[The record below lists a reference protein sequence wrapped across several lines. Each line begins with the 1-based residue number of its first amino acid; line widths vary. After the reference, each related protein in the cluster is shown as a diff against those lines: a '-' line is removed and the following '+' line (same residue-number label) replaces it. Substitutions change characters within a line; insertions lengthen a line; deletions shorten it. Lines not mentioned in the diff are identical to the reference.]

1 MPTLAAPKP
10 CTQPGCGVLVR
21 DGSSRCPAHKV
32 RAGTFADERR
42 GSRHERGYGSAWDKL
57 RLQIIERDNGLC
69 QPCLKRGRVH
79 QGTHVDHIVNKVVA
93 RRLGWTDEQID
104 APANLQC
111 ICRTAHRAK
120 TQGEAGAGRAA
131 GAGLG
136 RTAVLGPPDA
146 PQGHPRGGARMPG
159 GGGVGGVGRSPGGA
173 ASGPTG
179 SPDFCARRFP
189 RGGIPGGGA

>member
-10 CTQPGCGVLVR
+10 CSQPGCGVLVR
-21 DGSSRCPAHKV
+21 DGSSRCAAHKI

-42 GSRHERGYGSAWDKL
+42 GSRHERGYGAAWDKL
-57 RLQIIERDNGLC
+57 RAQIIERDNGLC
-69 QPCLKRGRVH
+69 QPCLKRGRAH
-79 QGTHVDHIVNKVVA
+79 QGTHVDHIVNKAVA

-111 ICRTAHRAK
+111 ICRAAHRAK

-131 GAGLG
+131 AGASG
-136 RTAVLGPPDA
+136 RAGS
-146 PQGHPRGGARMPG
+146 Q
-159 GGGVGGVGRSPGGA
+159 GGVARSSGRP